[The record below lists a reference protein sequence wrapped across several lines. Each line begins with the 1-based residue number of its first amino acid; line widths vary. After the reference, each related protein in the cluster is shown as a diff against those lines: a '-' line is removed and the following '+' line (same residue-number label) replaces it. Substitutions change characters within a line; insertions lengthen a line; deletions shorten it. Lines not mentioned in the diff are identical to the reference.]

1 VRSIRTYLLSRLLAG
16 SALVLAVAGAGVYLA
31 VTRALQA
38 QFDDNL
44 SNRVQ
49 GFASILFQVE
59 DEVEFEFSDELMPEY
74 EREERPAY
82 FQLRFRDGRPLE
94 RSNSLRGRDLAVPL
108 TPDAEPRHWSA
119 ALPDGRRGRYVAQL
133 IEVHHVYPEEGP
145 ERPDAAEVLVVVA
158 RGREELLAAERTVLT
173 RCVLAFLVL
182 MGLIGFLCW
191 SAVHRGLEPAHRLAA
206 TLDAIEVDRLPARF
220 DVGQLPRE
228 LQPMAD
234 KTGALMRR
242 VEAALERERRTTA
255 DIAHELRTPISE
267 LLTVSEVSLRD
278 GRDPEGA
285 RKALGKVRDVA
296 WRMGRTVI
304 TLLKLARL
312 EMGAE
317 TFDRESVDLGGLV
330 AEALR
335 SLGALERE
343 RGLRVVNQV
352 GADEHVEGDREAL
365 RIVSSNL
372 LSNALYYCTP
382 HGTVECRLERSRD
395 GWRLV
400 VENDSA
406 DLAPEDLRSLSE
418 PFWRK
423 DGARTDRERFG
434 LGLALSRA
442 LAERTAMELVFELED
457 GTFRASLSSP
467 AGSRERA
474 SNGRSAARAVQRAP

>member
-1 VRSIRTYLLSRLLAG
+1 
-16 SALVLAVAGAGVYLA
+16 
-31 VTRALQA
+31 
-38 QFDDNL
+38 
-44 SNRVQ
+44 
-49 GFASILFQVE
+49 
-59 DEVEFEFSDELMPEY
+59 
-74 EREERPAY
+74 
-82 FQLRFRDGRPLE
+82 
-94 RSNSLRGRDLAVPL
+94 
-108 TPDAEPRHWSA
+108 
-119 ALPDGRRGRYVAQL
+119 
-133 IEVHHVYPEEGP
+133 
-145 ERPDAAEVLVVVA
+145 VVVA